1 VRPRSTVFAALL
13 RRSFPTR
20 PQSWPNRP
28 VATVARRSRVGL
40 LWAGLATA
48 TITIGLAGCGQQA
61 PQTPARDQ
69 GLSVTTV
76 VPQADPAA
84 RWADAYCGAVT
95 HLVRTL
101 AVLPT
106 VDPSTPQQASRT
118 SSDLLSSVVGG
129 LDQSLAGLNALGAPP
144 VPSADGGRE
153 DVIGQFADIREKAEN
168 ARQRIDAVRGDA
180 AATKEALGEARATLD
195 RIDALDYLKGLDD
208 VPALRAAEQRAP
220 ACRQLDQPPR

>member
-1 VRPRSTVFAALL
+1 METV
-13 RRSFPTR
+13 TC
-20 PQSWPNRP
+20 
-28 VATVARRSRVGL
+28 RSRVGL
-40 LWAGLATA
+40 LLAGLATA

-61 PQTPARDQ
+61 ATQAPARDQ

-76 VPQADPAA
+76 VPRADPAA
-84 RWADAYCGAVT
+84 RWADDYCSAVT

-101 AVLPT
+101 AALPA

-153 DVIGQFADIREKAEN
+153 DVIGQFADIRAQAEN
-168 ARQRIDAVRGDA
+168 ARQRIEAVRGDA
-180 AATKEALGEARATLD
+180 GATKEALGEARATLD
-195 RIDALDYLKGLDD
+195 RIDALDYLRGLKD
-208 VPALRAAEQRAP
+208 VPALEAAEQRAP

>member
-1 VRPRSTVFAALL
+1 VRPRSTVFAAL
-13 RRSFPTR
+13 T
-20 PQSWPNRP
+20 
-28 VATVARRSRVGL
+28 T
-40 LWAGLATA
+40 

-61 PQTPARDQ
+61 PAQSPARDQ

-101 AVLPT
+101 AELPT

-129 LDQSLAGLNALGAPP
+129 LDQSLAGLTALGAPP

-153 DVIGQFADIREKAEN
+153 NVIGQFSEIRTQAEQ

-180 AATKEALGEARATLD
+180 EATKAALGEAKATLD
-195 RIDALDYLKGLDD
+195 RIDALDYLKGLKG
-208 VPALRAAEQRAP
+208 VPALAAAEQRAP

>member
-1 VRPRSTVFAALL
+1 MRPRSTVFAVL
-13 RRSFPTR
+13 T
-20 PQSWPNRP
+20 
-28 VATVARRSRVGL
+28 T
-40 LWAGLATA
+40 

-61 PQTPARDQ
+61 PAESPARDQ

-84 RWADAYCGAVT
+84 SWADAYCGAVT

-101 AVLPT
+101 ADLPT

-129 LDQSLAGLNALGAPP
+129 LDQSLAGLTALGAPP
-144 VPSADGGRE
+144 VPSGDGGRE
-153 DVIGQFADIREKAEN
+153 NVIGQFSEIRTQAES

-195 RIDALDYLKGLDD
+195 RIDALDYLKGLRG
-208 VPALRAAEQRAP
+208 VPALAAAEQRAP
-220 ACRQLDQPPR
+220 ACRQLDQSPR

>member
-1 VRPRSTVFAALL
+1 MRPRSTVFAAL
-13 RRSFPTR
+13 T
-20 PQSWPNRP
+20 
-28 VATVARRSRVGL
+28 T
-40 LWAGLATA
+40 

-61 PQTPARDQ
+61 PAQSPARDQ

-95 HLVRTL
+95 HLVRAL
-101 AVLPT
+101 ADLPS

-129 LDQSLAGLNALGAPP
+129 LDQSLAGLTALGAPP

-153 DVIGQFADIREKAEN
+153 HVIGQFSEIRTQAEN
-168 ARQRIDAVRGDA
+168 ARQRIEAVRGDA
-180 AATKEALGEARATLD
+180 AATKEALGEAKATLD
-195 RIDALDYLKGLDD
+195 RIDALDYLKGLEG
-208 VPALRAAEQRAP
+208 VPALAAAEQRAP
-220 ACRQLDQPPR
+220 ACRQLDQSPR